1 MKIRQE
7 RPNDYRAVY
16 QLVQSAFETADFADG
31 NEQEIIEKLRA
42 SEAFIPELSLVAEIK
57 DEIVGHILFTED
69 HVGETTVLVLAP
81 LSVLPIHQKCGVGRA
96 LIAEGHR
103 RAKELGYSFS
113 LVLGSENY
121 YPKFGYLPAADFGVT
136 VPEGIPSMNFMACPL
151 TTIIP
156 QLDGSLRY
164 ASEFGVAE

>member
-7 RPNDYRAVY
+7 IPNDYRAVY

-57 DEIVGHILFTED
+57 DEIVGHILFTEG
-69 HVGETTVLVLAP
+69 HIGETTVLVLAP

-103 RAKELGYSFS
+103 RAKGLGYSFS

-156 QLDGSLRY
+156 QLDGALRY

>member
-1 MKIRQE
+1 
-7 RPNDYRAVY
+7 
-16 QLVQSAFETADFADG
+16 
-31 NEQEIIEKLRA
+31 
-42 SEAFIPELSLVAEIK
+42 
-57 DEIVGHILFTED
+57 
-69 HVGETTVLVLAP
+69 
-81 LSVLPIHQKCGVGRA
+81 CGVGRA

-103 RAKELGYSFS
+103 RAKRLGYSFS

-121 YPKFGYLPAADFGVT
+121 YPKFGYLPAVDFGVT

-156 QLDGSLRY
+156 QLDGTLRY

>member
-7 RPNDYRAVY
+7 IPNDYRAVY

-57 DEIVGHILFTED
+57 DEIVGHILFTEG

-81 LSVLPIHQKCGVGRA
+81 LSVLPIQCLKT
-96 LIAEGHR
+96 
-103 RAKELGYSFS
+103 
-113 LVLGSENY
+113 SE
-121 YPKFGYLPAADFGVT
+121 
-136 VPEGIPSMNFMACPL
+136 
-151 TTIIP
+151 
-156 QLDGSLRY
+156 
-164 ASEFGVAE
+164 